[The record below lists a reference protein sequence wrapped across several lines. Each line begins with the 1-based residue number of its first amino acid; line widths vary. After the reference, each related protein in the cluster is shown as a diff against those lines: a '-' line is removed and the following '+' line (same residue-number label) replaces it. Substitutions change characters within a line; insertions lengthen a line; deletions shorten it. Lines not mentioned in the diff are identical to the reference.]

1 MVWYVVGNTKQLVR
15 AMSTPGKL
23 EHIAYWRILKHIA
36 YSILEHITYHLL
48 EHIANWIFHI
58 ASMRNSHNLQQFYAA
73 VKVGKR
79 IFEGNLSVLV
89 SRTLVSI
96 KKLQH
101 VAHQL
106 HADRCN
112 CNTQIHKYKNTKIH
126 KKLFSSHPDSSFC
139 MNNCTICYSRNSA
152 LICMFN
158 FVCEN

>member
-73 VKVGKR
+73 VKVGKTD
-79 IFEGNLSVLV
+79 I
-89 SRTLVSI
+89 
-96 KKLQH
+96 
-101 VAHQL
+101 
-106 HADRCN
+106 
-112 CNTQIHKYKNTKIH
+112 
-126 KKLFSSHPDSSFC
+126 
-139 MNNCTICYSRNSA
+139 
-152 LICMFN
+152 
-158 FVCEN
+158 

>member
-1 MVWYVVGNTKQLVR
+1 MVWYVVGNYEAAGQWSEQCRLQENW
-15 AMSTPGKL
+15 SIL
-23 EHIAYWRILKHIA
+23 HIGAYCILHMG

-48 EHIANWIFHI
+48 EHIAYWIFHI

-79 IFEGNLSVLV
+79 IFEGNSSVLV

-101 VAHQL
+101 VSHQL

-112 CNTQIHKYKNTKIH
+112 CNTQIHKYKNSQKAQTIFQSSRF
-126 KKLFSSHPDSSFC
+126 LFL
-139 MNNCTICYSRNSA
+139 Y
-152 LICMFN
+152 
-158 FVCEN
+158 E